1 MYATKT
7 PVFEHPYVHP
17 ILPDEKTA
25 AQSLIGNFGPTPLLI
40 SPDSEEIRF
49 LLWALV
55 VALACCLY
63 APELDIQ

>member
-1 MYATKT
+1 MVVGRAMAAVMAAPTAT
-7 PVFEHPYVHP
+7 VAV
-17 ILPDEKTA
+17 A
-25 AQSLIGNFGPTPLLI
+25 AVGRVVVAVVAVVV